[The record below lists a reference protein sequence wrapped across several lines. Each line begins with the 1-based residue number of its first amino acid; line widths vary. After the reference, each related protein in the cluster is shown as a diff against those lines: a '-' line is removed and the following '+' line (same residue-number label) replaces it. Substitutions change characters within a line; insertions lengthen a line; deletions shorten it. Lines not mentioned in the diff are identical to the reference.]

1 MTLRLLTLSTLY
13 PNAAFPN
20 HGIFV
25 ETRLAHLVAHEDVEA
40 RIVAPV
46 PYFPSLPKPV
56 AAAFGRWG
64 RYAGVP
70 RAESRRDLPIL
81 HPRYPV
87 IPRLTSA
94 LTPHAVYRAY
104 AAGHDALAR
113 QGFAADIIDAHYLYP
128 DGVAAIWL
136 ARRIGVPAV
145 LTARG
150 SDVTEW
156 PDFHGPARMIR
167 AAISNA
173 DALITVSDAL
183 ADRLR
188 TLGACADR
196 ITTLR
201 NGVDTSL
208 FQPVDQR
215 MARQDLGRERPYIA
229 SVGHL
234 IPRKGHDLAIRALSI
249 LNKGARAELDL
260 VIVGEGPE
268 HRPLRELAASLGL
281 GNRVIFL
288 GALPQARL
296 STVYSGA
303 ESLILASH
311 REGWANVLL
320 ESMACGTPVV
330 ASPAL
335 GNAEV
340 VREPAAGRIAE
351 ENTPEALAAALTEL
365 LTAPPQREDTR
376 RYAERHGWREVSAG
390 QMTVFNT
397 VRTGRREACHA

>member
-13 PNAAFPN
+13 PNAALPN

-25 ETRLAHLVAHEDVEA
+25 ETRLAHLVAHEDVET

-46 PYFPSLPKPV
+46 PYFPPLPERV

-70 RAESRRDLPIL
+70 RTESRRGLKIL

-87 IPRLTSA
+87 IPRVTSA
-94 LTPHAVYRAY
+94 LTPRAVYHAY
-104 AAGHDALAR
+104 AAGHDVLAR
-113 QGFAADIIDAHYLYP
+113 QGFAADLIDAHYLYP

-136 ARRIGVPAV
+136 ARRLGLPAV

-156 PDFHGPARMIR
+156 PDFPGPARLIR
-167 AAISNA
+167 AAIRDA
-173 DALITVSDAL
+173 DALIAVSDAL
-183 ADRLR
+183 AERLR
-188 TLGACADR
+188 TMGANPDR
-196 ITTLR
+196 VTTLR

-208 FQPVDQR
+208 FRPVDR
-215 MARQDLGRERPYIA
+215 DTARHDLGRDRPYIA

-249 LNKGARAELDL
+249 LHSRGRPELDL
-260 VIVGEGPE
+260 LIIGEGPE
-268 HRPLRELAASLGL
+268 LRSLRELAISLGL
-281 GNRVIFL
+281 GDRVVFL

-296 STVYSGA
+296 CRVYSGA

-330 ASPAL
+330 ASPAM

-340 VREPAAGRIAE
+340 VREPAAGRIAAA
-351 ENTPEALAAALTEL
+351 NTPEALATALAGL
-365 LTAPPQREDTR
+365 LNAPPAREATR
-376 RYAERHGWREVSAG
+376 LYAERHGWREVSAG
-390 QMTVFNT
+390 QMAVFNQ
-397 VRTGRREACHA
+397 VRARCAVMQDA